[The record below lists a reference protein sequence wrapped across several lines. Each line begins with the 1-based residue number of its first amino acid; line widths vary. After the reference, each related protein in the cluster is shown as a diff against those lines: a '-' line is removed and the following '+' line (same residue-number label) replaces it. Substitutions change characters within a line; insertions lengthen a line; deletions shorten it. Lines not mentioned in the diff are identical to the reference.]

1 MLLYVFYPAFLP
13 GRHTLFLIRGRFS
26 RDVHRE
32 GPLRR
37 PCVSDHAS
45 VLAPRPPLVGRS
57 VLHQRLRLGSD
68 GTAPHPLRLAV
79 LCRERPREFA
89 AARRVLQQN
98 RMGADRSLRAPSSPA
113 ARAHAPSARWC
124 REARA
129 LSASPRSS
137 HLLLDLYRSSRVCS
151 GTQRCSRS
159 CTSYL
164 HPTYLLCAI
173 SSGNVCTMLPGF
185 HLILCVLSLLL
196 ILHPVRF
203 PLISMMIPFVN
214 NLRFLFPSTPYL
226 SISLCLCLCVS
237 LSLCHCLSLFLSP
250 ISVPLSLGL
259 CL

>member
-1 MLLYVFYPAFLP
+1 MSAGLSC
-13 GRHTLFLIRGRFS
+13 TS
-26 RDVHRE
+26 
-32 GPLRR
+32 
-37 PCVSDHAS
+37 AS
-45 VLAPRPPLVGRS
+45 VSAPT
-57 VLHQRLRLGSD
+57 

-164 HPTYLLCAI
+164 HPTYLLRAI

-185 HLILCVLSLLL
+185 
-196 ILHPVRF
+196 P
-203 PLISMMIPFVN
+203 
-214 NLRFLFPSTPYL
+214 PYP
-226 SISLCLCLCVS
+226 LCLVFITDSSSCS
-237 LSLCHCLSLFLSP
+237 FSP
-250 ISVPLSLGL
+250 NFYDDSI
-259 CL
+259 CE